1 MTVVERLARAG
12 LAPVPPPH
20 PARTASAAEVE
31 ARGRALLAAQGI
43 GEPVELVAALPEA
56 LPLASGV
63 SALLA
68 AAASADPSAAREA
81 GLRLAGSGPGL
92 TPLGDDLLVGAAV
105 AMRLL
110 GPAAGIPPTIA
121 EDWAAEIAAAAGNGR
136 TTADSAELIAL
147 AALGYAVPPL
157 HGILDLS
164 ALGELRWRASLS
176 ALERIGAT
184 SGRAWALAA
193 AAICA
198 LALRAGK
205 PACTFGMFP
214 MTTGAS

>member
-1 MTVVERLARAG
+1 MIAVERLARAG
-12 LAPVPPPH
+12 LAPVPPPR
-20 PARTASAAEVE
+20 PARMPAAAEVE
-31 ARGRALLAAQGI
+31 GRGRALLAAQGI
-43 GEPVELVAALPEA
+43 GEPLELVGALREA

-63 SALLA
+63 SALLDA
-68 AAASADPSAAREA
+68 AVIADPSAARDA
-81 GLRLAGSGPGL
+81 ALLLAGCGPGL

-110 GPAAGIPPTIA
+110 GPAAGIPPRIA
-121 EDWAAEIAAAAGNGR
+121 ESWTSEIAAAADGR
-136 TTADSAELIAL
+136 TAAGSAELIRL

-157 HGILDLS
+157 HGVLDFS
-164 ALGELRWRASLS
+164 ASGELRWRVSLT

-198 LALRAGK
+198 LAPRAGK
-205 PACTFGMFP
+205 PACTVGMFP